1 MARGSAAT
9 VTTDP
14 KPVIATNRSGEG
26 VADAINAR
34 LAYWQSN
41 MVNPPEVRIATA
53 YFNPGGYRLLA
64 DQLDNASTVRLL
76 LGAEPE
82 LPERRV
88 RSLAEPSNR
97 ARAERLRLAEALSE
111 AEGWITEERNLLG
124 FSVDADANA
133 KRLVEWLKSDRVEVR
148 RLTDRFLHGKA
159 FIIPTG
165 KDMAMVG
172 SSNFTYAGLSI
183 NAELNLA
190 RYDEAV
196 ELVNNWFEE
205 MWDAAED
212 YDLASIYAARFLEH
226 HPWSIYLRM
235 LYAVYGDDLEE
246 EQRRRASELLLAPF
260 QVAGVVRA
268 MRYLEERHG
277 VIVADDVGLG
287 KTFIAGEIL
296 MRFVRDNRQ
305 RAVVIAPAVLRD
317 GPWKRFL
324 FDNNLNVEVLSY
336 EALASEA
343 ALHGEDERARLHA
356 HLKLDVDD
364 YSLVIVDEAHNL
376 RNPAAQRSEALRR
389 LLGGTPRKKV
399 VLLTATPVN
408 NSLMDVYHLLRFFI
422 LDDAAFADRGITSMK
437 ARFDE
442 AMAKDPEELSAD
454 DLFEILDYSVVRRTR
469 SFVRKYH
476 PNDRLMI
483 NGRWQTINFPT
494 PRPIQV
500 DYDLEESYP
509 GLLERFARAIEAYS
523 YGEPCPD
530 GVLAMARYM
539 PSLYKLENIKARKGE
554 QFEIQ
559 LGGLLRSSLLKRFES
574 SALAFAK
581 TARKMADSHDGMLE
595 WLDGGKVPTGRV
607 LTEWMK
613 TDADDIEAFEE
624 LIADRD
630 GFEPELATE
639 YDANALRK
647 DLEHDRD
654 LLRGFAAEAEL
665 VAAKHD
671 PKLRTVVEEL
681 IKIAEEAKKG
691 SVDDDQERDRR
702 KVLIFSY
709 FADTVQWVYDHL
721 VIESHTNPKLS
732 VYRGRIA
739 AVRGNDSDSS
749 GVMFGFA
756 PKTTDPPAGAD
767 KDLFDIVV
775 ATDVLAEGVNLQQ
788 ARHII
793 NYDLPWNPMRLVQRH
808 GRVDRLGSQHEEV
821 FMRCV
826 YPDKQLDKLLELEAR
841 LHRKLRQAMVTFGGS
856 APLPGY
862 EDVEVSY
869 TDDTK
874 VALDKLRAGDNSLFT
889 TGGGTVLGEEFRQ
902 LLRRELERPGT
913 KERLQDL
920 PWGAGSG
927 FVRPGSQ
934 AAWVFCA
941 QVGDHPEPRFAYV
954 TLGPDGYAVDGN
966 QLRSLLESRP
976 DQEAMTPRELS
987 SDIYEGTFPAW
998 EVARDHILDSWEF
1011 ATDTKNLDPKIPAV
1025 MERAIAIVE
1034 DHCDGVLT
1042 IEEADALVERLRAP
1056 YPERLLRPVRKLL
1069 NQGSPKE
1076 QVAALAELADQLGF
1090 TPSTRPQPLPPVNED
1105 DIHLLC
1111 WMAITPEASLSITE
1125 QIGEVAIG
1133 DRL

>member
-1 MARGSAAT
+1 M
-9 VTTDP
+9 TTDP
-14 KPVIATNRSGEG
+14 KPVIATNRPGEG
-26 VADAINAR
+26 VAEAINAR
-34 LAYWQSN
+34 LAYWESE
-41 MVNPPEVRIATA
+41 MVNAPEVRISTA
-53 YFNPGGYRLLA
+53 YFNPGGYSLLA
-64 DQLDNASTVRLL
+64 DQLDNAAKVRLL
-76 LGAEPE
+76 LGVEPE

-97 ARAERLRLAEALSE
+97 ARAERLRLADALSE
-111 AEGWITEERNLLG
+111 AEGWIIEERNLLG
-124 FSVDADANA
+124 FSIDADANA
-133 KRLVEWLKSDRVEVR
+133 KRLVKWLKSDHVEVR

-172 SSNFTYAGLSI
+172 SSNFTYAGLST
-183 NAELNLA
+183 NAELNLG
-190 RYDEAV
+190 RYDDAV
-196 ELVNNWFEE
+196 ELVTNWFDE

-212 YDLASIYAARFLEH
+212 YDLARIYEARFLEH
-226 HPWSIYLRM
+226 HPWTIYLRM
-235 LYAVYGDDLEE
+235 LYAVYGADLAEE
-246 EQRRRASELLLAPF
+246 ERRRASELMLAPF

-287 KTFIAGEIL
+287 KTFVAGEIL

-305 RAVVIAPAVLRD
+305 RALVIAPAVLRD

-324 FDNNLNVEVLSY
+324 FENNLNVEVLSY
-336 EALASEA
+336 EQLASES
-343 ALHGEDERARLHA
+343 ALHTEDERARLQA

-364 YSLVIVDEAHNL
+364 YSLVVVDEAHNL

-389 LLGGTPRKKV
+389 LLAGTPRKKI

-408 NSLMDVYHLLRFFI
+408 NSLMDVYHLLRFFV

-437 ARFDE
+437 ARFDD

-476 PNDRLMI
+476 PNDRLII
-483 NGRWQTINFPT
+483 NGQWQTVNFPT

-500 DYDLEESYP
+500 DYDLEEAYP
-509 GLLERFARAIEAYS
+509 GLLERFAKAIEAYT
-523 YGEPCPD
+523 YGAPCPD

-539 PSLYKLENIKARKGE
+539 PSLYRLENIKFRKGE

-559 LGGLLRSSLLKRFES
+559 LGGLLRSALLKRFES

-581 TARKMADSHDGMLE
+581 TARKMADSHDGMIEL
-595 WLDGGKVPTGRV
+595 LLAGKVPTGRA

-624 LIADRD
+624 LITDKD
-630 GFEPELATE
+630 GFELEPAEN
-639 YDANALRK
+639 YDAEALKR
-647 DLEHDRD
+647 DLERDRD
-654 LLRGFAAEAEL
+654 LLRSFAAEAEK
-665 VAAKHD
+665 VAAKDD
-671 PKLRTVVEEL
+671 PKLDAIVEEL
-681 IKIAEEAKKG
+681 AIIAAQAAKE
-691 SVDDDQERDRR
+691 SVGEDQERDQR

-709 FADTVQWVYDHL
+709 FADTVKWVHDHL
-721 VIESHTNPKLS
+721 VIATQSDPRLAAYKDRIVA
-732 VYRGRIA
+732 VY
-739 AVRGNDSDSS
+739 GNDADSS
-749 GVMFGFA
+749 KAMFGFA

-767 KDLFDIVV
+767 NDLFDIVI

-808 GRVDRLGSQHEEV
+808 GRIDRLGSLHEEV
-821 FMRCV
+821 FLRCV

-841 LHRKLRQAMVTFGGS
+841 LHRKLRQAMVTFGGT

-862 EDVEVSY
+862 DDVDVSY

-874 VALDKLRAGDNSLFT
+874 DVLDKLRAGDNSLFT

-902 LLRRELERPGT
+902 FLRRELERPGT
-913 KERLQDL
+913 KERLHDL

-927 FVRPGSQ
+927 FVRAGTQP
-934 AAWVFCA
+934 AWVFCA
-941 QVGDHPEPRFAYV
+941 QVGDHPEARFAYV
-954 TLGPDGYAVDGN
+954 TLGPDGYVVDGN
-966 QLRSLLESRP
+966 QLRSLLEARP
-976 DQEAMTPRELS
+976 DDEANTTRTLS
-987 SDIYEGTFPAW
+987 PEMYEATFKAW
-998 EVARDHILDSWEF
+998 DTARDHILESWEF

-1025 MERAIAIVE
+1025 MDRAIAVVE
-1034 DHCDGVLT
+1034 DDYEGVLT
-1042 IEEADALVERLRAP
+1042 VEEADALVERLRAP
-1056 YPERLLRPVRKLL
+1056 YPERLLRPVRKVL
-1069 NQGSPKE
+1069 NEGSPKD

-1111 WMAITPEASLSITE
+1111 WMAITPNGPAGLIE
-1125 QIGEVAIG
+1125 QLGELPLG
-1133 DRL
+1133 DKL

>member
-1 MARGSAAT
+1 M
-9 VTTDP
+9 TTDP

-26 VADAINAR
+26 VAEAINAR

-41 MVNPPEVRIATA
+41 MVNLPEVRIATA
-53 YFNPGGYRLLA
+53 YFNPGGYSLLA
-64 DQLDNASTVRLL
+64 DQLDNAAKVRLL

-88 RSLAEPSNR
+88 RSLTEPSNR
-97 ARAERLRLAEALSE
+97 ARAERMRLAEALSQ

-133 KRLVEWLKSDRVEVR
+133 KRLVEWLKSERVEVR
-148 RLTDRFLHGKA
+148 RLADRFLHGKA

-172 SSNFTYAGLSI
+172 SSNFTYAGLST

-190 RYDEAV
+190 RYDDAV
-196 ELVNNWFEE
+196 ELVNSWFDE

-212 YDLASIYAARFLEH
+212 YDLAAIYAARFLEH
-226 HPWSIYLRM
+226 NPWSIYLRM
-235 LYAVYGDDLEE
+235 LYAVYGADLEE
-246 EQRRRASELLLAPF
+246 EERRRASELMLAPF

-268 MRYLEERHG
+268 MRYLEDRHG

-287 KTFIAGEIL
+287 KTFVAGEIL

-305 RAVVIAPAVLRD
+305 RAVVIAPAVLRN

-324 FDNNLNVEVLSY
+324 FENNLNVEVLSY
-336 EALASEA
+336 EELASEA
-343 ALHGEDERARLHA
+343 ALHTEEERHRLQAR
-356 HLKLDVDD
+356 LKLDVDD

-399 VLLTATPVN
+399 VMLTATPVN
-408 NSLMDVYHLLRFFI
+408 NSLMDVYHLLRFFV

-437 ARFDE
+437 GRFDE

-483 NGRWQTINFPT
+483 NGQWQTINFPT

-509 GLLERFARAIEAYS
+509 GLLERFAKAIEAYS

-539 PSLYKLENIKARKGE
+539 PSLYKLENIKSRKGE

-581 TARKMADSHDGMLE
+581 TARKMADSHDGMIEMLE
-595 WLDGGKVPTGRV
+595 ANRVPTGRA

-624 LIADRD
+624 LITEKD
-630 GFEPELATE
+630 GFELEPAGD
-639 YDANALRK
+639 YDVKALRT
-647 DLEHDRD
+647 DLERDRD
-654 LLRGFAAEAEL
+654 LLRAFAAEAEK
-665 VAAKHD
+665 VAAKDD
-671 PKLRTVVEEL
+671 PKLAAVVEEMAT
-681 IKIAEEAKKG
+681 IAAQAAKG
-691 SVDDDQERDRR
+691 SIGPDQERDRR

-709 FADTVQWVYDHL
+709 FADTVKWIYDHL
-721 VIESHTNPKLS
+721 VIAAQTDPRLA
-732 VYRGRIA
+732 VYKDRLV
-739 AVRGNDSDSS
+739 AVHGNDSDSS
-749 GVMFGFA
+749 AAMFGFA

-767 KDLFDIVV
+767 KDLFDIVI

-808 GRVDRLGSQHEEV
+808 GRVDRLGSQHDEV

-862 EDVEVSY
+862 DDVDISY
-869 TDDTK
+869 ADDTK
-874 VALDKLRAGDNSLFT
+874 EALDKLRAGDNSLFT

-902 LLRRELERPGT
+902 LLRRELERPGN
-913 KERLQDL
+913 KERLHEL

-927 FVRPGSQ
+927 FVRPGNQ
-934 AAWVFCA
+934 PAWVFCA

-954 TLGPDGYAVDGN
+954 TLGPDGFAVDGN
-966 QLRSLLESRP
+966 QLRSLLEARP
-976 DQEAMTPRELS
+976 DHEAATPRSLS
-987 SDIYEGTFPAW
+987 EEMYQATFPAW
-998 EVARDHILDSWEF
+998 DAARAHILESWEF

-1025 MERAIAIVE
+1025 MERAIAVIE
-1034 DHCDGVLT
+1034 DHYDGVLT

-1069 NQGSPKE
+1069 NEGSPKE

-1090 TPSTRPQPLPPVNED
+1090 TPSTRPQPLPPVNKE

-1111 WMAITPEASLSITE
+1111 WMAITPDTPLTIAE
-1125 QIGEVAIG
+1125 QLGELPLGIK
-1133 DRL
+1133 L

>member
-1 MARGSAAT
+1 MTS
-9 VTTDP
+9 DP
-14 KPVIATNRSGEG
+14 KPVLATNRPGEG
-26 VADAINAR
+26 VAEALNAR
-34 LAYWQSN
+34 LSYWETE
-41 MVNPPEVRIATA
+41 MVNAPEVRIATA
-53 YFNPGGYRLLA
+53 YFNPGGYSLLA
-64 DQLDNASTVRLL
+64 DQLDNAKKVRLL

-88 RSLAEPSNR
+88 RSLSEPSNR
-97 ARAERLRLAEALSE
+97 VRAERMRLAEALAQ

-124 FSVDADANA
+124 FSIDADANA
-133 KRLVEWLKSDRVEVR
+133 KRLVEWLGSDRVEVR

-172 SSNFTYAGLSI
+172 SSNFTFAGLST

-190 RYDEAV
+190 RYDDAV
-196 ELVNNWFEE
+196 GLVNEWYEE
-205 MWDAAED
+205 MWEAAED

-226 HPWSIYLRM
+226 NPWSIYLRM
-235 LYAVYGDDLEE
+235 LYAVYGTDLEE
-246 EQRRRASELLLAPF
+246 EDRRRASELMLAPF

-287 KTFIAGEIL
+287 KTFVAGEIL
-296 MRFVRDNRQ
+296 MRYVRDHRQ

-324 FDNNLNVEVLSY
+324 LDNNLNVEVLSY
-336 EALASEA
+336 EELASES
-343 ALHGEDERARLHA
+343 ALHTVDERAHLAARLRF
-356 HLKLDVDD
+356 DIDD

-389 LLGGTPRKKV
+389 LLRGTPRKKV
-399 VLLTATPVN
+399 VMLTATPVN
-408 NSLMDVYHLLRFFI
+408 NSLMDVYHLLRFFV
-422 LDDAAFADRGITSMK
+422 LDDSAFADRGITSMK

-483 NGRWQTINFPT
+483 NGQWQTINFPT

-509 GLLERFARAIEAYS
+509 GLLDRFARAIEAYS

-539 PSLYKLENIKARKGE
+539 PSLYKLENIKSRKGE

-574 SALAFAK
+574 SALAFAR

-595 WLDGGKVPTGRV
+595 LLDVDRVPTGRA

-613 TDADDIEAFEE
+613 TDADDIEEFEE
-624 LIADRD
+624 LITEKD
-630 GFEPELATE
+630 GFELEPAGD
-639 YDANALRK
+639 YDAEALRT
-647 DLEHDRD
+647 DLERDRD
-654 LLRGFAAEAEL
+654 LLRSFASEAEAVAAKDDPKLAAVIEELAVIAAEA
-665 VAAKHD
+665 AQA
-671 PKLRTVVEEL
+671 
-681 IKIAEEAKKG
+681 
-691 SVDDDQERDRR
+691 SVGEDQERDRR

-709 FADTVQWVYDHL
+709 FADTVKWVHDHL
-721 VIESHTNPKLS
+721 VLACKTDSRLAPYKNRIVA
-732 VYRGRIA
+732 VY
-739 AVRGNDSDSS
+739 GNDSDS
-749 GVMFGFA
+749 GAAMFGFA

-767 KDLFDIVV
+767 KDLFDIVI

-793 NYDLPWNPMRLVQRH
+793 NYDLPWNPQRLTQRH
-808 GRVDRLGSQHEEV
+808 GRIDRLGSQHDEV

-862 EDVEVSY
+862 DDVDIAY
-869 TDDTK
+869 ADDTK
-874 VALDKLRAGDNSLFT
+874 NALDRLRAGDNSLFT

-902 LLRRELERPGT
+902 LLRRELEHPGT
-913 KERLQDL
+913 RERLNDL

-927 FVRPGSQ
+927 FVRLGNQPG
-934 AAWVFCA
+934 WVFCA
-941 QVGDHPEPRFAYV
+941 QIGDHPEPRFAYV
-954 TLGPDGYAVDGN
+954 TAGPDGYVVDGN
-966 QLRSLLESRP
+966 QLRSLLEARP
-976 DQEAMTPRELS
+976 DQESATPRVLS
-987 SDIYEGTFPAW
+987 ADMYEATFPAW
-998 EVARDHILDSWEF
+998 EAARNHILESWEF

-1025 MERAIAIVE
+1025 MERAIAVVE
-1034 DHCDGVLT
+1034 DNHEGVLT
-1042 IEEADALVERLRAP
+1042 IEEVDALVERLRAP
-1056 YPERLLRPVRKLL
+1056 YPERLLRPVRKAL

-1076 QVAALAELADQLGF
+1076 QVAALVDLADQLGF
-1090 TPSTRPQPLPPVNED
+1090 TPSTRAQPLPPVNED

-1111 WMAITPEASLSITE
+1111 WIAIEADMAE
-1125 QIGEVAIG
+1125 GE
-1133 DRL
+1133 